1 MGTLNNRTGEESFN
15 NFGSIMVITRYK
27 NRNDIDVYFP
37 KYDWTYRHANY
48 DNFNSG
54 RIKCPY
60 EPRVYGVGFIGE
72 GDYISGTTGKQTK
85 SYKTWIHM
93 LERCYD
99 TEHSYKFP
107 TYENCIVCDEW
118 LNYQNFARWFDINY
132 YEIEGEV
139 MCLDKDIL
147 FKGNKIY
154 SPKTCIFVPR
164 GINNLFTK
172 NDKCRTNL
180 PLGVYEYKGKYRV
193 LCSNGKNKLI
203 ELGIYD
209 TLENAFNKY
218 KEFKEKVIKQ
228 IADEYINNIPIILY
242 EAMYNYIVEIN
253 D

>member
-1 MGTLNNRTGEESFN
+1 MVIKNDRTGEESFN
-15 NFGSIMVITRYK
+15 NFGSVMVITRYK

-37 KYDWTYRHANY
+37 KYDWTYKHANY
-48 DNFNSG
+48 DNYKSG

-72 GDYISGTTGKQTK
+72 GDYMSGTTGKQTK

-99 TEHSYKFP
+99 NIHSYKFP
-107 TYENCIVCDEW
+107 TYENCYVCDEW
-118 LNYQNFARWFDINY
+118 LNYQNFACWFDDNY

-147 FKGNKIY
+147 SKGNKVY
-154 SPKTCIFVPR
+154 SPNTCVFVTR

-180 PLGVYEYKGKYRV
+180 PVGVYEHNGKYRV
-193 LCSNGKNKLI
+193 ICSNGKNKLI
-203 ELGIYD
+203 ELGIYE
-209 TLENAFNKY
+209 TIENAFNKY
-218 KEFKEKVIKQ
+218 KEFKEQVIKQ
-228 IADEYINNIPIILY
+228 IADEYINDIPMTLY
-242 EAMYNYIVEIN
+242 KAMYNYIVEIN

>member
-1 MGTLNNRTGEESFN
+1 
-15 NFGSIMVITRYK
+15 
-27 NRNDIDVYFP
+27 
-37 KYDWTYRHANY
+37 
-48 DNFNSG
+48 
-54 RIKCPY
+54 
-60 EPRVYGVGFIGE
+60 
-72 GDYISGTTGKQTK
+72 
-85 SYKTWIHM
+85 M

-172 NDKCRTNL
+172 NDKCRTNFAI
-180 PLGVYEYKGKYRV
+180 R
-193 LCSNGKNKLI
+193 SI
-203 ELGIYD
+203 
-209 TLENAFNKY
+209 
-218 KEFKEKVIKQ
+218 
-228 IADEYINNIPIILY
+228 
-242 EAMYNYIVEIN
+242 
-253 D
+253 